1 MTNKF
6 IYDNITNGEFMLTIN
21 EFIKNITITDEVKNH
36 LNNTMNDLEKYLS
49 ILTSYSLEA
58 QYQFLYDYLVKE
70 TIDSIRLERQ
80 LYSSERLKMLNDVF
94 LIDGKINHEKIKCIN
109 KCMRANDKILSDTE
123 FEKLKKEKNKMMT
136 YIEYKNLMDYNLCG
150 NYRKDIIWIGDESG
164 IEYAL
169 HIPPRP
175 ELIQNYMD
183 DFIKYYND
191 DKLDN
196 DLNNPIIKAALIHI
210 IFIKIHPFANGNGR
224 TVRILMNNY
233 LKRTLNKQYDLNVIF
248 PPINLSK
255 SFDLSR
261 LSYFQKQ
268 NDIKYDSFTDNNIAF
283 NKWFDYVLVCVDEQL
298 YFLNNRLEHYK
309 TLLESMSRRKSL

>member
-109 KCMRANDKILSDTE
+109 KCMRANDKILSDAE

-136 YIEYKNLMDYNLCG
+136 YIEYKNLMDYNLSG

>member
-1 MTNKF
+1 
-6 IYDNITNGEFMLTIN
+6 
-21 EFIKNITITDEVKNH
+21 
-36 LNNTMNDLEKYLS
+36 
-49 ILTSYSLEA
+49 
-58 QYQFLYDYLVKE
+58 
-70 TIDSIRLERQ
+70 
-80 LYSSERLKMLNDVF
+80 MLNDVF

-109 KCMRANDKILSDTE
+109 KCMRANDKILSDAE

-136 YIEYKNLMDYNLCG
+136 YIEYKNLMDYNLSG

>member
-80 LYSSERLKMLNDVF
+80 LYSSERLKMLNDGF

-109 KCMRANDKILSDTE
+109 KWMRANDKILSDTE

-136 YIEYKNLMDYNLCG
+136 YIEYKNLMDYNLSG

-233 LKRTLNKQYDLNVIF
+233 LKRALNKQYDLNVIF

-268 NDIKYDSFTDNNIAF
+268 NDIKYDNFTDNNIAF

-309 TLLESMSRRKSL
+309 PLLESMSRRKSL

>member
-136 YIEYKNLMDYNLCG
+136 YIEYKNLMDYNLSG

>member
-58 QYQFLYDYLVKE
+58 QYQFLYDYLLKE

-109 KCMRANDKILSDTE
+109 KCMRANDKILSDAE

-136 YIEYKNLMDYNLCG
+136 YIEYKNLMDYNLSG

>member
-58 QYQFLYDYLVKE
+58 QYQFLYDYLLKE

-136 YIEYKNLMDYNLCG
+136 YIEYKNLMDYNLSG

>member
-80 LYSSERLKMLNDVF
+80 LYSSERLKMLNDGF

-109 KCMRANDKILSDTE
+109 KWMRANDKILSDTE

-136 YIEYKNLMDYNLCG
+136 YIEYKNLMDYNLSG
-150 NYRKDIIWIGDESG
+150 NYRKDII
-164 IEYAL
+164 
-169 HIPPRP
+169 
-175 ELIQNYMD
+175 
-183 DFIKYYND
+183 
-191 DKLDN
+191 
-196 DLNNPIIKAALIHI
+196 
-210 IFIKIHPFANGNGR
+210 
-224 TVRILMNNY
+224 
-233 LKRTLNKQYDLNVIF
+233 
-248 PPINLSK
+248 
-255 SFDLSR
+255 
-261 LSYFQKQ
+261 
-268 NDIKYDSFTDNNIAF
+268 
-283 NKWFDYVLVCVDEQL
+283 
-298 YFLNNRLEHYK
+298 
-309 TLLESMSRRKSL
+309 